1 MLFCALLERASQL
14 IRRDI
19 ACDERT
25 VLVVCVSAKCI
36 TLEMISG
43 VGAK

>member
-1 MLFCALLERASQL
+1 MLFCALLERAPQL
-14 IRRDI
+14 IKRDI
-19 ACDERT
+19 VGDERI
-25 VLVVCVSAKCI
+25 VPVGCVSAKCI